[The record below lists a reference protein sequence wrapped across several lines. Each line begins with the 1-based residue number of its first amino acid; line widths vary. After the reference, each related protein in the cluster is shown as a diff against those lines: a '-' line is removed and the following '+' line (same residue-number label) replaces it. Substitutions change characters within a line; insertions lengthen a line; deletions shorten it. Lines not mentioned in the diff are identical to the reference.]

1 MKRHPVIKKI
11 LSLLYLSVTAGFLN
25 AQVAKTQVLQL
36 EAKETSTGIKL
47 KWPSNPNKAGTYRVF
62 SRDWNNPNGNWDVAS
77 DPLDANTNTFD
88 ITNGGNLLFSINK
101 SSQSINFVNDVTF
114 KEKVHFKNK
123 PTFIT

>member
-11 LSLLYLSVTAGFLN
+11 LSLLYLSVTAGFLY

-88 ITNGGNLLFSINK
+88 IAIDEGTAEKNLWLS
-101 SSQSINFVNDVTF
+101 
-114 KEKVHFKNK
+114 
-123 PTFIT
+123 P